1 MVAVK
6 SLYNSFENGIEKL
19 LLGQTL
25 RESTL
30 SAVAHTC
37 TLFASTQVKRRPKYH
52 TDLISAS

>member
-37 TLFASTQVKRRPKYH
+37 TLFAST
-52 TDLISAS
+52 